1 MIKLYSAETFRDYLK
16 NPDPPEWLGNGDIV
30 LLPTLCE
37 VTAELSSAAWQLNLT
52 HPYDEEKRYE
62 YIQKGC
68 VIAVEAP
75 ICREQHSLTQFFRIK
90 TVRVTLDGVEA
101 IGYPVVM
108 DSIDECPYMDE
119 DFENE
124 DLMHILMQLGVNVIS
139 KDDQGEETVTD
150 YPSKYYV
157 DISYL
162 TDNIASYIYAE
173 NTNLQE
179 FLNGDQ
185 EASIK
190 SIYGCEI
197 IYDNY
202 VYRLFDANTVGQ
214 GINYASLYPVKFRF
228 NLKGFDISED
238 TSGVITRIYPM
249 SADGYTRKE
258 VKEIEGDIDILPT
271 EGGTEVTGEIDED
284 EEEFKEYIDADEIES
299 YPLVHARAIKYD
311 DVKMIDERSEGD
323 YGEVTEAQN
332 LTRNIKEEIIAK
344 VNELSL
350 KYLKKARN
358 GEWEH
363 ETGMATGY
371 WYGTKNEDDTAHNYP
386 KDQYLVINGTWYHFD
401 KDGYY
406 RSGDIIDTET
416 KRYLDQFSWREDDT
430 GWFYTD
436 GNENYF
442 YNCWITSTDGTT
454 HYWVGSDGYLDDE
467 YTDTETWQ
475 WFTETG
481 HTYRNPHAPDIMYDE
496 TDDRY
501 CLPYG
506 YLFYSY
512 TDAIVTLQTKALS
525 FLSKSEQADIYNF
538 FADAIQQGF
547 KYLETWTGCEWDWRC
562 KFIYGEEDT
571 QYLDNFRWIQDSTGW
586 YYGDGQGHYFTNAW
600 VEDRYE
606 NADGTFRVTHSWVG
620 ADGYYQPQWDDQT
633 PWEWYQDRTG
643 WWYGSKF
650 EDGTT
655 KNFAIQQMIKDTASN
670 NWCKFNPNGYFVE
683 PDSKKWWYGTKDGSD
698 YIFFKYWIIENHI
711 YWFDFD
717 GYVNSDITYLD
728 KYELRTDGNGTY
740 YGDGQGHYVKNAWV
754 EESASKHYW
763 IGDDGYID
771 ETKTDTSE
779 WSWTGSWDEGW
790 KYGSSDPQTE
800 YDETESTGTNYTS
813 TQQCLIDIDDVC
825 DNSESY
831 TKETFIT
838 KIQSLISGKSYT
850 SGSTLDKI
858 MDYLDRAAS
867 DSGITKSGMVTY
879 ILNLISDSGF
889 DLTGVGDNNET
900 NSATN
905 AASGKSGKT
914 QDTTSDDEED
924 SGEDSGDDSGDDEED
939 DDPTG
944 LENYAKDQMLYITG
958 NNTVYYFNSDGY
970 MVGAWMANNNWEWLS
985 DSKGWWY
992 GDNEGTYPTGQWMKI
1007 NGKWYFFNTNGY
1019 ADQST
1024 DDFADNSK
1032 TGGENSATFDSN
1044 REGIGSDSS
1053 YEASDGE
1060 QQYDDTREGVKAWI
1074 TDDFVTELKEF
1085 LQNELNELQKSLN
1098 DRLEARAKEDLDTYQ
1113 YPTYTA
1119 EIDFEQLA
1127 GVQGWEQ
1134 YKFLLDNYLGDWVE
1148 VQLPL
1153 HKVAGQ
1159 VTERI
1164 EGLTYDCLRKRVTKM
1179 TIGSPCNL
1187 LVKQFL
1193 KLNDKGNIVT
1203 YQPNDSIE
1211 TGYSEYDGELEG
1223 DITEFLG
1230 TGYSGNIDASIQVIP
1245 DTDE

>member
-1 MIKLYSAETFRDYLK
+1 MIKLYSAESFRDYLD
-16 NPDPPEWLGNGDIV
+16 NPGPPDWVGNGDAI
-30 LLPTLCE
+30 LLPTKCE
-37 VTAELSSAAWQLNLT
+37 ISAEASSGAWQLTLT
-52 HPYDEEKRYE
+52 HPYDEEGRYK

-68 VIAVEAP
+68 VVAVEAP
-75 ICREQHSLTQFFRIK
+75 ICREQVSRTQFYRIK
-90 TVRVTLDGVEA
+90 SVKLTLNEIEA
-101 IGYPVVM
+101 IGFPVAM
-108 DSIDECPYMDE
+108 DAINECPIQKKTFELMDIRSMINELKE
-119 DFENE
+119 DGLIPQKYDV
-124 DLMHILMQLGVNVIS
+124 DLEFT
-139 KDDQGEETVTD
+139 DQIC
-150 YPSKYYV
+150 S
-157 DISYL
+157 
-162 TDNIASYIYAE
+162 IYAE

-179 FLNGDQ
+179 FINGDQ
-185 EASIK
+185 DASIR
-190 SIYGCEI
+190 SMFGTEVV
-197 IYDNY
+197 YDNY
-202 VYRLFDANTVGQ
+202 TYRIYPRIGAGEE
-214 GINYASLYPVKFRF
+214 YAALYPVKYRY

-238 TSGVITRIYPM
+238 MSEVITRIYPI
-249 SADGYTRKE
+249 SGDGYSRVE
-258 VKEIEGDIDILPT
+258 VKEIDDGGIDILPT
-271 EGGTEVTGEIDED
+271 NGEEVYGEVDDD
-284 EEEFKEYIDADEIES
+284 EEVEFHPYIDADWTEEYSDIMHS
-299 YPLVHARAIKYD
+299 YPIVYARVIQYD
-311 DVKMIDERSEGD
+311 DVKMIDEKSDDDYTPPTEG
-323 YGEVTEAQN
+323 QN
-332 LTRNIKEEIIAK
+332 VTRNVKEEIIAK

-358 GEWEH
+358 GEWNH
-363 ETGMATGY
+363 ETGMVTGY

-442 YNCWITSTDGTT
+442 YNCWITSKDGTT

-512 TDAIVTLQTKALS
+512 TDAIGVLTEKALS
-525 FLSKSEQADIYNF
+525 FVSKDQQAEVYNF
-538 FADAIQQGF
+538 FADAIQRGF
-547 KYLETWTGCEWDWRC
+547 KYLETSENYDWDWRA
-562 KFIYGEEDT
+562 KFIYEGEDAM
-571 QYLDNFRWIQDSTGW
+571 YLDNFRWLQDSTGW
-586 YYGDGQGHYFTNAW
+586 WYGDGQGHYFTNAW

-655 KNFAIQQMIKDTASN
+655 KNFAIQQFIFDTASR

-683 PDSKKWWYGTKDGSD
+683 PDRKKWWYGTKDGSD
-698 YIFFKYWIIENHI
+698 YVFFKFWIIEDHI

-717 GYVNSDITYLD
+717 GYVSDEITYID
-728 KYELRTDGNGTY
+728 KYEWRTDGNGTY
-740 YGDGQGHYVKNAWV
+740 YGDGKGHYVKNAWV
-754 EESASKHYW
+754 EESTSKHYW
-763 IGDDGYID
+763 LDENGYVDD
-771 ETKTDTSE
+771 TKTDTSE

-800 YDETESTGTNYTS
+800 YDETEATGTNYTS

-825 DNSESY
+825 DNMEDY
-831 TKETFIT
+831 TKDTLIT
-838 KIQSLISGKSYT
+838 KIQSLISGKSYA

-858 MDYLDRAAS
+858 MTYLSRAAE
-867 DSGITKSGMVTY
+867 DAGITKSGMVTY
-879 ILNLISDSGF
+879 ILNLITDSGF

-914 QDTTSDDEED
+914 QDTTSNDEED
-924 SGEDSGDDSGDDEED
+924 DSGDDSGDDEGG
-939 DDPTG
+939 DDPTE

-970 MVGAWMANNNWEWLS
+970 MVGAWMADNNWEWLS

-1007 NGKWYFFNTNGY
+1007 SGKWYFFNTNGY

-1032 TGGENSATFDSN
+1032 TGGDNSPSFDSN
-1044 REGIGSDSS
+1044 REGISVSSDTSATSS
-1053 YEASDGE
+1053 DTS
-1060 QQYDDTREGVKAWI
+1060 YDENREGVKAWI
-1074 TDDFVTELKEF
+1074 TDDFISELKEF

-1098 DRLEARAKEDLDTYQ
+1098 DRLEAVAKSDLENYMT
-1113 YPTYTA
+1113 PTYTA

-1127 GVQGWEQ
+1127 GVQGFEQ
-1134 YKFLLDNYLGDWVE
+1134 YEYLMHNYLGDYVE
-1148 VQLPL
+1148 TIGPGYSWAVKQ
-1153 HKVAGQ
+1153 
-1159 VTERI
+1159 RI
-1164 EGLTYDCLRKRVTKM
+1164 EGLTYDCLSKRVINI
-1179 TIGSPCNL
+1179 TIGSPCNM
-1187 LVKQFL
+1187 LVRQFL
-1193 KLNDKGNIVT
+1193 KLNDKGRLVT
-1203 YQPNDSIE
+1203 YMPNDSIE